1 MCVASKVHPESLG
14 NTYLAKII
22 FEMTNSKELFN
33 DLLRR
38 ITLDEDKGEIQS
50 IIYLILENKFGL
62 SKTDIL
68 SEKKIN
74 TFDPTRLDSIIS
86 RINTH
91 EPIQYIL
98 GSANFFGRSF
108 GVNSSV
114 LIPRPET
121 ELLVDEIKNFIKP
134 IQAPIRIL
142 DIGTGSGCIAIT
154 LALEIPNSKVTAI
167 DISKNALICARKN
180 EKVLGANVNF
190 IELDLLNQE
199 LTDQFD
205 LIVSNPP
212 YISVEEKKSMKQN
225 VLAYEPHLALFAPQ
239 HDPLIFYRIIASK
252 GKKNLT
258 SKGSLWLEINEFF
271 GKEVRNLLEAQGFKD
286 VQILKDLDGK
296 DRMIKAFNS

>member
-1 MCVASKVHPESLG
+1 
-14 NTYLAKII
+14 
-22 FEMTNSKELFN
+22 MTNSKELFN

-38 ITLDEDKGEIQS
+38 ITLNEDKGEIQS

-62 SKTDIL
+62 SKTDVL

-74 TFDPTRLDSIIS
+74 TVNHTLLDAIIS
-86 RINTH
+86 RLNQD

-121 ELLVDEIKNFIKP
+121 ELLIDEIKMFTKSIKTP
-134 IQAPIRIL
+134 IQIL
-142 DIGTGSGCIAIT
+142 DIGTGSGCIAIS
-154 LALEIPNSKVTAI
+154 LALEIPNSIVTAI
-167 DISKNALICARKN
+167 DISKDALNCAKHNALA
-180 EKVLGANVNF
+180 LGANINF
-190 IELDLLNQE
+190 IELDILNEE

-239 HDPLIFYRIIASK
+239 YDPLIFYRIIAATR
-252 GKKNLT
+252 KKNLT
-258 SKGSLWLEINEFF
+258 SKGSLWLEVNEHF
-271 GKEVRNLLEAQGFKD
+271 GSEVCNLLEAQGFKD
-286 VQILKDLDGK
+286 LQILKDLDGK
-296 DRMIKAFNS
+296 DRMIKALN

>member
-33 DLLRR
+33 DLLKR
-38 ITLDEDKGEIQS
+38 IALNEDKDEIQS

-62 SKTDIL
+62 SKTDVL

-74 TFDPTRLDSIIS
+74 TVDPTLLNSIIY
-86 RINTH
+86 RLNQD

-121 ELLVDEIKNFIKP
+121 ELLVEEIKSFTKSIKT
-134 IQAPIRIL
+134 PIRIL
-142 DIGTGSGCIAIT
+142 DIGTGSGCIAT
-154 LALEIPNSKVTAI
+154 SLALEIQNSVVSAI
-167 DISKNALICARKN
+167 DISVDALICAKQN
-180 EKVLGANVNF
+180 ALALGADVNF
-190 IELDLLNQE
+190 IELDILNQE

-212 YISVEEKKSMKQN
+212 YISAEEKKGMKQN
-225 VLAYEPHLALFAPQ
+225 VLAYEPHLALFAPLN
-239 HDPLIFYRIIASK
+239 DPLIFYRTIASK
-252 GKKNLT
+252 CKKNLT
-258 SKGSLWLEINEFF
+258 PNGSLWFEINEHF
-271 GKEVRNLLEAQGFKD
+271 GEEISNLLEGQGFKD
-286 VQILKDLDGK
+286 VRILKDLDGK
-296 DRMIKAFNS
+296 DRMIKALNS